1 MDRSRSLATI
11 VSTLEEAGCVAAAE
25 EADELVAAAR
35 HGDHL
40 DEMVSRRVRGEPLA
54 WITGTVVFC
63 GLDVAVEPG
72 TYVPR
77 WQSERLARRAAQLL
91 PPDGLGVDLCTGS
104 GAIAMV
110 MASGRPGAR
119 VVGTEIDPGAARCAR
134 GQGVEVYEGS
144 LCEPLPDELAGQV
157 DVMTGVLPYVP
168 TDALHLLPRDVQQ
181 FEPRRAL
188 DGGRRG
194 LAVVSVAVTTS
205 PRWLKRGGWLLLEI
219 GDDQVAE
226 TTALFADAG
235 FVDVELLE
243 DGDGDVRGLGGR
255 LMQPRPRV

>member
-1 MDRSRSLATI
+1 MDGSRSLATI
-11 VSTLEEAGCVAAAE
+11 VATLEGAGCIAATEEAE
-25 EADELVAAAR
+25 ELLAAAR

-40 DEMVSRRVRGEPLA
+40 DEMVCRRVTGEPLA
-54 WITGTVVFC
+54 WITGSVVFC

-77 WQSERLARRAAQLL
+77 WQSERLAWRATQLL

-110 MASGRPGAR
+110 MRSGRPRAR
-119 VVGTEIDPGAARCAR
+119 VVGTEIDPSAARCAR
-134 GQGVEVYEGS
+134 LQGVEVYEGS
-144 LCEPLPDELAGQV
+144 LCEPLPGELAGQV

-168 TDALHLLPRDVQQ
+168 SNALHLLPRDVQR

-194 LAVVSVAVTTS
+194 LAVVSDAVTTS
-205 PRWLKRGGWLLLEI
+205 PRWLKRGGWLLIEI
-219 GDDQVAE
+219 GADQVDE
-226 TTALFADAG
+226 TTTLFANSG
-235 FVDVELLE
+235 FVDLELVE

-255 LMQPRPRV
+255 LL

>member
-11 VSTLEEAGCVAAAE
+11 VSTLEDAGCVAAAE

-40 DEMVSRRVRGEPLA
+40 DEMVSRRVPVGEPLA

-72 TYVPR
+72 DVRPEMAV
-77 WQSERLARRAAQLL
+77 ERLARRATQLL

-110 MASGRPGAR
+110 MASGRPGAL

-134 GQGVEVYEGS
+134 GQGVTVYEGS
-144 LCEPLPDELAGQV
+144 LCEPLPGELAGQV
-157 DVMTGVLPYVP
+157 TTTGVLPYVP
-168 TDALHLLPRDVQQ
+168 SDALHLLPRDVQQ

-188 DGGRRG
+188 DGGRHG
-194 LAVVSVAVTTS
+194 LAVVSAAVTTS
-205 PRWLKRGGWLLLEI
+205 SGWLKRGGWLLLEI
-219 GDDQVAE
+219 GADQVAG
-226 TTALFADAG
+226 TTTLFANAG
-235 FVDVELLE
+235 FVDLELLE

-255 LMQPRPRV
+255 LMQPRPRL

>member
-1 MDRSRSLATI
+1 MDDSRSLATI
-11 VSTLEEAGCVAAAE
+11 ASTLEGAGCIAAAE
-25 EADELVAAAR
+25 EAEELMAAAR
-35 HGDHL
+35 HSDHL
-40 DEMVSRRVRGEPLA
+40 DEMVSRRVTGEPLA
-54 WITGTVVFC
+54 WITGSVVFC
-63 GLDVAVEPG
+63 QLPIAVEPG

-77 WQSERLARRAAQLL
+77 WQSEQLARRAAQLL

-110 MASGRPGAR
+110 MRAGRPEAR
-119 VVGTEIDPGAARCAR
+119 VVGTEIDPLAARCAR
-134 GQGVEVYEGS
+134 RQGVEVYEGS
-144 LCEPLPDELAGQV
+144 LGEPLPGELAGQV

-188 DGGRRG
+188 DGGQRG
-194 LAVVSVAVTTS
+194 LALVSEVVATS

-219 GDDQVAE
+219 GADQVGE
-226 TTALFADAG
+226 TTTLFAHAG
-235 FVDVELLE
+235 FVDLELLE

-255 LMQPRPRV
+255 LL